1 MNNSQNEKK
10 PRYYNLMRYVCNHLY
25 DLLRN
30 GPGAS
35 EFMEQQKI
43 VNFNVEM
50 PGKIWAYGM
59 KIDYFVIA
67 LKFSSEVGFM
77 DEPPLSEY
85 AVAWLEQLLGA
96 YLWVDRIDPRR
107 EGGGYVYYRLCM
119 SPRSEKGAV
128 DLYPDIDETPAW
140 IGGHWR
146 E

>member
-1 MNNSQNEKK
+1 MDDKQIEKK
-10 PRYYNLMRYVCNHLY
+10 PRYYDLMVYVNNRLY

-35 EFMEQQKI
+35 QFMEQQKI

-50 PGKIWAYGM
+50 SCEVLAYGM
-59 KIDYFVIA
+59 KVDYFVVA
-67 LKFSSEVGFM
+67 LKFSHEVGFM
-77 DEPPLSEY
+77 DEPPLSEH
-85 AVAWLEQLLGA
+85 AVRWLEQLLGA
-96 YLWVDRIDPRR
+96 YLWVDRIEPRR

-140 IGGHWR
+140 VGGHWR